1 MDVKLQKPRYNE
13 NRWEKLLY
21 KLEALVDR
29 IEILLR
35 RVRS

>member
-1 MDVKLQKPRYNE
+1 MTVKLQKARSKDD
-13 NRWEKLLY
+13 RWEKLLY
-21 KLEALVDR
+21 KLEALVNR

>member
-1 MDVKLQKPRYNE
+1 MAVKLQKARYKE
-13 NRWEKLLY
+13 DRWEKLLY

-29 IEILLR
+29 IEMLLR

>member
-1 MDVKLQKPRYNE
+1 MAVKLQTARYKE
-13 NRWEKLLY
+13 ERWEKLLY

-29 IEILLR
+29 IEMLLR